1 MTSIQQKGV
10 SSDRIHGSSPVN
22 VELLECAI
30 CRDIMWKPIACQIC
44 ESPFCSAC
52 ISRSFVNSPTKCPNR
67 CGTYTERKCPP
78 FIANLLA
85 QLRIVCFYKSNGCE
99 EVGTN

>member
-1 MTSIQQKGV
+1 MTSTQQKGV
-10 SSDRIHGSSPVN
+10 SSDRIHGSPPVI
-22 VELLECAI
+22 VDLLECAI

-67 CGTYTERKCPP
+67 CETYTERKCPP
-78 FIANLLA
+78 FISSLLA
-85 QLRIVCFYKSNGCE
+85 QLRITCFYQSNGCE
-99 EVGTN
+99 QVGTT